1 LLMLSAGDTLDSS
14 AVVPVMMMASL
25 PPLAV
30 VLIEIVGA
38 VLLVQAAIWWLK
50 RV

>member
-1 LLMLSAGDTLDSS
+1 MLSAGDALASS
-14 AVVPVMMMASL
+14 ATVPVMMMASL

-30 VLIEIVGA
+30 VLIEMVGA
-38 VLLVQAAIWWLK
+38 VLLVWAAIWWLK